1 MQYTPLPAMMVVGKL
16 ISQPQQK
23 GKGGTPSSQGLRS
36 PWLNFVGTLN
46 AIWKLWSLPHL
57 LVRFPFFSF
66 FPLTLY
72 YIWNGVFNPLDLIS
86 WLQWKW
92 KMQVNT
98 ILEIWLFN
106 ESQNSLLIC
115 HKEEKGSK
123 VKVVYK
129 TIKLSSLRSN
139 YLGGISSILH
149 SIVIWILKGI

>member
-1 MQYTPLPAMMVVGKL
+1 MPLPARVVVGKL
-16 ISQPQQK
+16 ISQPQQE
-23 GKGGTPSSQGLRS
+23 GKGGTPGGKGLGS

-46 AIWKLWSLPHL
+46 TIWKLWSLPHL
-57 LVRFPFFSF
+57 LVSFPPPTPP
-66 FPLTLY
+66 PLTLH
-72 YIWNGVFNPLDLIS
+72 YISNGAFNPLDLIS

-115 HKEEKGSK
+115 HREEKRNK

-129 TIKLSSLRSN
+129 TIKPSSLRSN
-139 YLGGISSILH
+139 YFGEISPILH
-149 SIVIWILKGI
+149 SVVIWILKGI